1 MLSRE
6 HICQKLLK
14 SVDGRWSYSVEHQCC
29 FLRHSVLICD
39 TDNKRQVSIPVHLFQ
54 CRHRCSSSH
63 LTPRKR
69 WRVDLG
75 QTVDEQRWFVVEAD
89 DGRQRRVGEAVT
101 DGASPRPLDRR
112 QHGAQPRTRPVGG
125 RLAQNATFEHDSDTI
140 KKKRKH
146 WTETDES
153 AFWENKIEYSGVV
166 FGDLWRRTRTAYAPI
181 HDLLWPPSKS
191 GCTTNVSSSQ
201 HRCEVG
207 RQW

>member
-1 MLSRE
+1 
-6 HICQKLLK
+6 
-14 SVDGRWSYSVEHQCC
+14 
-29 FLRHSVLICD
+29 VLICD

-140 KKKRKH
+140 EKSVN
-146 WTETDES
+146 TEQKPTRVHSEKIRLSTAASYS
-153 AFWENKIEYSGVV
+153 AISDDGHV
-166 FGDLWRRTRTAYAPI
+166 
-181 HDLLWPPSKS
+181 LLMLRFMTCCGLP
-191 GCTTNVSSSQ
+191 VSQIVRLTGLPVST
-201 HRCEVG
+201 G
-207 RQW
+207 AK